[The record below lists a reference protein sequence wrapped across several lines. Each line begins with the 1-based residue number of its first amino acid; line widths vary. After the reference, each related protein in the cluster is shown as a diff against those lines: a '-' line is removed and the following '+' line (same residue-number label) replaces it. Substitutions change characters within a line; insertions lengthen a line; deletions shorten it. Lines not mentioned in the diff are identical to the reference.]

1 MLVLRCSA
9 RALPVDGAQ
18 AARRLHKG
26 TQDDAAMVAAR
37 ALTSPEHGVTSSR
50 RPESMTPAEREAEI
64 ASILARGVVRAVR
77 ATRGSPKATHS
88 DDGEHARSLG
98 DRLELSPD
106 AALSVAT
113 RPAG

>member
-1 MLVLRCSA
+1 
-9 RALPVDGAQ
+9 
-18 AARRLHKG
+18 
-26 TQDDAAMVAAR
+26 
-37 ALTSPEHGVTSSR
+37 
-50 RPESMTPAEREAEI
+50 MTPAEREAEI

-77 ATRGSPKATHS
+77 ATRGSPKATQS

-113 RPAG
+113 RPAGLRLGADAIEEIPCPTRCNDNSTT